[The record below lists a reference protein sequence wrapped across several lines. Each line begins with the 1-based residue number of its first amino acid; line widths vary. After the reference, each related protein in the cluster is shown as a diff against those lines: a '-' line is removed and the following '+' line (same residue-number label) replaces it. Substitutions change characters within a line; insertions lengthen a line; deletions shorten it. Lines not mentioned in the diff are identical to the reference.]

1 MSVTLMKC
9 ACDGCLCVVSVESA
23 IEVDNKYYCS
33 SACAEGH
40 KAGTK
45 GCGHKGCNCG

>member
-9 ACDGCLCVVSVESA
+9 ACDQCLCVVPVDSA
-23 IEVDNKYYCS
+23 IMVEDKPYCS

-40 KAGTK
+40 KEGTK

>member
-9 ACDGCLCVVSVESA
+9 ACNGCLCIVSMESAVVSHG
-23 IEVDNKYYCS
+23 KYYCS

-40 KAGTK
+40 KDGTK
-45 GCGHKGCNCG
+45 GCGHKGCNCS